1 MKKMNEMN
9 LAELKV
15 KLKEIG
21 QLKTQE
27 IRNQQYEKAAQL
39 RDEEKLLSE
48 ALAKL
53 EKELK

>member
-1 MKKMNEMN
+1 MKKINEMN
-9 LAELKV
+9 LAELKE
-15 KLKEIG
+15 KLKEIA

-39 RDEEKLLSE
+39 RDEEKLFSE

-53 EKELK
+53 ENELK

>member
-1 MKKMNEMN
+1 MHEMN
-9 LAELKV
+9 LTELKE
-15 KLKEIG
+15 KLLEIG